1 MIFPKT
7 YRSIGR
13 TADDRGRFVSEYGA
27 SEFRRQRAVSSRIV
41 FQRRIC
47 RMALSAVGSDG
58 AFGHG
63 ARLFLR
69 SRVLR
74 TGPAVISKDATGAPD
89 RRCNL
94 SDLRR
99 RAAHWDRLS
108 GGLDGEHPIGFH
120 RKYRRRAGAR
130 SNKTGGMHH
139 DSADDSGRAGRSAGP
154 GLRVRH
160 SQKLCRHGSPLPRG
174 RAGTLRRTKDD
185 DARKNQAQCDSL

>member
-7 YRSIGR
+7 HRRIGR

-27 SEFRRQRAVSSRIV
+27 SEFRRQRAVSSQSV

-74 TGPAVISKDATGAPD
+74 AGSAVISKDATGAPD

-108 GGLDGEHPIGFH
+108 GGLDGEHPNRFSQKIQAA
-120 RKYRRRAGAR
+120 RRR
-130 SNKTGGMHH
+130 SLEKTGRYA
-139 DSADDSGRAGRSAGP
+139 S
-154 GLRVRH
+154 
-160 SQKLCRHGSPLPRG
+160 
-174 RAGTLRRTKDD
+174 
-185 DARKNQAQCDSL
+185 